1 MQWGMIRL
9 VIILVLFLGGT
20 VQAQVFEDG
29 FSDGEF
35 ATNPVWSGADSN
47 FVVFDL
53 EGNSVLRINAAEAG
67 TSYLST
73 SSSGIEG
80 YWEFFV
86 RIDGSKP
93 SGSNKAEIILVSD
106 QADLMEIGR
115 AHV

>member
-1 MQWGMIRL
+1 MIYGFMQWGMIRL

-73 SSSGIEG
+73 SSSGIEAIG
-80 YWEFFV
+80 NFLFV
-86 RIDGSKP
+86 SMAVNHP
-93 SGSNKAEIILVSD
+93 D
-106 QADLMEIGR
+106 QTKLR
-115 AHV
+115 SF